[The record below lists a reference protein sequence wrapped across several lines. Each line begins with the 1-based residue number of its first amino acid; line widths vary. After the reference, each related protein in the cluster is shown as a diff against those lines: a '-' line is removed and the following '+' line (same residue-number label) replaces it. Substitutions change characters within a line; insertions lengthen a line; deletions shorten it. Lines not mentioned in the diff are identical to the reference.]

1 MEWLIPK
8 DWVKNCQD
16 WMHKLYEKLFV
27 LNTKINDLETKQE
40 RYSEERMRRELWE
53 TKEAIEDNRSFSSIF
68 KKLENCEKEI
78 FRLYDAFRTINKEQW
93 KSRTNEGED
102 RAKARKESF
111 GPGHHDQS
119 YCNKNATVV
128 VHIEKKQ
135 RLRI

>member
-1 MEWLIPK
+1 
-8 DWVKNCQD
+8 
-16 WMHKLYEKLFV
+16 MHKLYEKLFV

-53 TKEAIEDNRSFSSIF
+53 IKEAIEDNRSFSSIF
-68 KKLENCEKEI
+68 KKFENCEKEI
-78 FRLYDAFRTINKEQW
+78 FRLYDALRTINKEQW

-102 RAKARKESF
+102 RAKAPKESF
-111 GPGHHDQS
+111 GSGHHDQS
-119 YCNKNATVV
+119 YCDKNATVV